1 MLTVVRRLTSLMTT
15 CCIDCF
21 TEELQMQT
29 NRDMDS
35 IVQSR
40 SDTHQRSSCHHH
52 RRLLTSLPPPT
63 INVHHLIQTTS
74 FTIIF
79 EPYRDFLVS
88 RLKAMLLIRDFV

>member
-1 MLTVVRRLTSLMTT
+1 MTT

-21 TEELQMQT
+21 TEELQVQT
-29 NRDMDS
+29 NRDMDA
-35 IVQSR
+35 IVKSR
-40 SDTHQRSSCHHH
+40 SDTHH